1 VAVSERDK
9 QITLL
14 AKAVEASKS
23 DLFFKDASKRPTSL
37 LSKKLA
43 NMMNQNGF
51 VKKISDAS
59 KVREEQ
65 KVSKALTIII
75 LSTTKT

>member
-1 VAVSERDK
+1 M
-9 QITLL
+9 
-14 AKAVEASKS
+14 
-23 DLFFKDASKRPTSL
+23 FFKDASKRPTSL

-75 LSTTKT
+75 LSTTKTSRR